1 MTPISVVKRQVKPN
15 PNNQGLT
22 LIEIMVVIAL
32 VATIM
37 ALGVTVITDVSDS
50 DLKEAS
56 SRLSGTLKYVF
67 NEAAIQKKY
76 YRIVIDLDS
85 QQYYAE
91 ARTSP
96 FLISINQEVKAPTK
110 KPEEK
115 PEATSE
121 PEELMQQPEGD
132 DFAKVEEY
140 LIEPQQLSDPVKIV
154 DVFVGHLAQKATTG
168 KVEIYFFPHGWTEPT
183 VINLTNGEEDNYYS
197 IIVNPATGKAEIK
210 NEYTEANITDHE

>member
-15 PNNQGLT
+15 PNRDQGLT

-37 ALGVTVITDVSDS
+37 ALGVTVINDVSDS

-76 YRIVIDLDS
+76 YRLVIDLDS

-96 FLISINQEVKAPTK
+96 FLISLNQEVKAPTK

-115 PEATSE
+115 PEATVE
-121 PEELMQQPEGD
+121 PEELLQPEGD

-154 DVFVGHLAQKATTG
+154 DVFVGHLQQKATTG

-197 IIVNPATGKAEIK
+197 VIVNPATGKAEIK
-210 NEYTEANITDHE
+210 NEYTEASPQNPE

>member
-1 MTPISVVKRQVKPN
+1 MTPISVVKRKLPRLN
-15 PNNQGLT
+15 KEKGLT

-37 ALGVTVITDVSDS
+37 ALGVTVINDVSDS

-76 YRIVIDLDS
+76 YRLVIDLDS

-96 FLISINQEVKAPTK
+96 FLISLNQDVKAPPN
-110 KPEEK
+110 KPEDK
-115 PEATSE
+115 PEATVE
-121 PEELMQQPEGD
+121 PEEPLQPEGD

-154 DVFVGHLAQKATTG
+154 DVFVGHLQQKATTG

-210 NEYTEANITDHE
+210 NEYTEADPTDHE